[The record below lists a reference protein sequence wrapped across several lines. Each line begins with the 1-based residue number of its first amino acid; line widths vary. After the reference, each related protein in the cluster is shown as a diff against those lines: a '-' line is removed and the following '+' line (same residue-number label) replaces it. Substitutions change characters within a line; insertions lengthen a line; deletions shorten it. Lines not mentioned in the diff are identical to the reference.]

1 LLKVAFAF
9 GNFILPKQMI
19 QTFKISKP
27 APLNDQAPPE
37 AAELAFG
44 KVIVRN
50 PQTKAFFITKKYSKL
65 NIETDDK
72 NHPVFYD
79 ADLLSILRGTRDSN
93 KLQAFKQTD
102 EFFGLLRHFT
112 YEQKKAEV
120 LDNYKLIFRF
130 SISKLSEY
138 LCKET
143 FLIIVMQYLKETQLQ
158 RIHQRAVLLK
168 NKSAYYR
175 VVENL
180 LNFSNKEGTIKN
192 IISSWP
198 SNVRV
203 SSDVGEAA
211 PKLPLIEV
219 KAEDGQIWL

>member
-1 LLKVAFAF
+1 
-9 GNFILPKQMI
+9 M
-19 QTFKISKP
+19 
-27 APLNDQAPPE
+27 
-37 AAELAFG
+37 
-44 KVIVRN
+44 
-50 PQTKAFFITKKYSKL
+50 

-72 NHPVFYD
+72 NYPVFQD
-79 ADLLSILRGTRDSN
+79 PALLDILSGVVDSS

-102 EFFGLLRHFT
+102 EFFGLLKDLT

-143 FLIIVMQYLKETQLQ
+143 FLIIVMQYLRETKLQ

-180 LNFSNKEGTIKN
+180 LNFSKKEKIIKN
-192 IISSWP
+192 IIKTWP
-198 SNVRV
+198 
-203 SSDVGEAA
+203 
-211 PKLPLIEV
+211 
-219 KAEDGQIWL
+219 

>member
-1 LLKVAFAF
+1 
-9 GNFILPKQMI
+9 M
-19 QTFKISKP
+19 
-27 APLNDQAPPE
+27 
-37 AAELAFG
+37 
-44 KVIVRN
+44 
-50 PQTKAFFITKKYSKL
+50 

-72 NHPVFYD
+72 NYPVFQD
-79 ADLLSILRGTRDSN
+79 SALLDILSGVVDSS

-102 EFFGLLRHFT
+102 EFFGLLKGLT

-143 FLIIVMQYLKETQLQ
+143 FLIIVMQYLRETKLQ

-180 LNFSNKEGTIKN
+180 LNFSKKEKTIKN
-192 IISSWP
+192 IIKTWP
-198 SNVRV
+198 
-203 SSDVGEAA
+203 
-211 PKLPLIEV
+211 
-219 KAEDGQIWL
+219 

>member
-1 LLKVAFAF
+1 
-9 GNFILPKQMI
+9 M
-19 QTFKISKP
+19 
-27 APLNDQAPPE
+27 
-37 AAELAFG
+37 
-44 KVIVRN
+44 
-50 PQTKAFFITKKYSKL
+50 

-72 NHPVFYD
+72 NYPVFQD
-79 ADLLSILRGTRDSN
+79 SSLLDILSGAVDSS

-102 EFFGLLRHFT
+102 EFFGLLKDLT

-143 FLIIVMQYLKETQLQ
+143 FLIIVMQYLRETKLQ

-180 LNFSNKEGTIKN
+180 LNFSIKEKTIKN
-192 IISSWP
+192 IIKTWP
-198 SNVRV
+198 
-203 SSDVGEAA
+203 
-211 PKLPLIEV
+211 
-219 KAEDGQIWL
+219 